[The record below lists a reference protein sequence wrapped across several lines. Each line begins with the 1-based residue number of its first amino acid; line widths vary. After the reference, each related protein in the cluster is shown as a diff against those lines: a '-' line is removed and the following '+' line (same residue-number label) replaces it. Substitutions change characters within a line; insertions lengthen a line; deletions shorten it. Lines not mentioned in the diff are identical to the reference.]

1 MIHRDSGYLNILLE
15 IMLAH
20 YISEIILPRQAS
32 LVGSGSKEMEM
43 QETQV
48 QSLDWEDPLEK
59 RMTIYQDSCLEKP
72 TDRGDWQAIAHGVAK
87 SWKLL
92 SG

>member
-48 QSLDWEDPLEK
+48 QSLD
-59 RMTIYQDSCLEKP
+59 
-72 TDRGDWQAIAHGVAK
+72 
-87 SWKLL
+87 
-92 SG
+92 

>member
-1 MIHRDSGYLNILLE
+1 MIHRDSDYLNILLE
-15 IMLAH
+15 IILAH
-20 YISEIILPRQAS
+20 YISEIILPRWAS
-32 LVGSGSKEMEM
+32 LVGSDRKEMVI

-59 RMTIYQDSCLEKP
+59 TMAIYQNSCLEKP
-72 TDRGDWQAIAHGVAK
+72 MDRGNWQATAHGVTK
-87 SWKLL
+87 SWTLL